1 MTSTIRIK
9 RSSVAGKIPNTS
21 NISTGEL
28 GLNLADKRLFSS
40 NGSAT
45 FELGSNPH
53 SLSVGSG
60 SFTIA
65 NGALTF
71 PTADG
76 TSGQVL
82 QTNGSGTLSF
92 ADSSGGIA
100 LTDLSVSTSAASGNG
115 ALSYNNSTGVFTF
128 TPADTDVTQFA
139 PRKLDSISTVN
150 GQATYSMQISAS
162 SHSPVDINTLIV
174 SLNGTIQEP
183 GTAFTISGSNITFI
197 PALVTNDVID
207 FIIDYGRGVTVG
219 SYNDLSNLPNLDQ
232 YLQVA
237 NANFISSDQLDA
249 YLQVANAATVATS
262 GSYNDLSSLPN
273 LGQYL
278 QVANAATVATSGS
291 YNDLSSLPNLGQYLQ
306 VANAAT
312 VATSGS
318 YNDLSSLPNLGQY
331 LQVANA
337 ATVATSGSYNDL
349 SSLPNLG
356 QYLQVA
362 NAATAA
368 ITSGTID
375 GTTIGGS
382 TAAAGTFSSLTST
395 GGATLSGSSTETIP
409 LEIGTGRS
417 GDGISHIDL
426 VGDTTYSDYGAR
438 LIRNGGAN
446 ADTYLYHHGTGD
458 LGISAIEAGA
468 IALYTTNTE
477 RMRINSSGDVGIG
490 DGAITS
496 TLDVHS
502 TTAASEISVEG
513 SGGKWMS
520 LVSGTGTTGP
530 MVVFD
535 NSSTRF
541 RIASGANKQGSGIT
555 EIFTVNTG
563 GVTFEKAI
571 EEQQYS
577 LTGTVIDPSNGTI
590 QYKTLSATTT
600 FTESLADGEFVTL
613 MINDGAGYTVNWPT
627 TTWVGGTAPT
637 LETTGYN
644 VIELWQ
650 VNGTLYGAFI
660 GAA

>member
-40 NGSAT
+40 NGSTT

-76 TSGQVL
+76 TNGQVL

-100 LTDLSVSTSAASGNG
+100 LTDLSISTSAASGNG

-150 GQATYSMQISAS
+150 GQATYSMQISGS
-162 SHSPVDINTLIV
+162 SHSPADINTLIV

-197 PALVTNDVID
+197 PALVTDDVID

-249 YLQVANAATVATS
+249 YLQVANANFATT
-262 GSYNDLSSLPN
+262 
-273 LGQYL
+273 GQLDAYL
-278 QVANAATVATSGS
+278 QVANANFATT
-291 YNDLSSLPNLGQYLQ
+291 GQLDAYLQ
-306 VANAAT
+306 VANSTTFAT
-312 VATSGS
+312 TSQLDA
-318 YNDLSSLPNLGQY
+318 YLP
-331 LQVANA
+331 VANA
-337 ATVATSGSYNDL
+337 VAKYATITNFTSTGIDDNATSTVMTL
-349 SSLPNLG
+349 A
-356 QYLQVA
+356 A
-362 NAATAA
+362 NGN
-368 ITSGTID
+368 IGIGTSTIQS
-375 GTTIGGS
+375 GFSVKKGS
-382 TAAAGTFSSLTST
+382 TAVPAAGST
-395 GGATLSGSSTETIP
+395 DSCAQFGNS
-409 LEIGTGRS
+409 
-417 GDGISHIDL
+417 IDHK
-426 VGDTTYSDYGAR
+426 YG
-438 LIRNGGAN
+438 LQI
-446 ADTYLYHHGTGD
+446 
-458 LGISAIEAGA
+458 GA
-468 IALYTTNTE
+468 IASGKGYIQVQRSDGTATTYDLLVQPNGGNVD
-477 RMRINSSGDVGIG
+477 ISGD
-490 DGAITS
+490 TS
-496 TLDVHS
+496 F
-502 TTAASEISVEG
+502 G
-513 SGGKWMS
+513 
-520 LVSGTGTTGP
+520 
-530 MVVFD
+530 
-535 NSSTRF
+535 
-541 RIASGANKQGSGIT
+541 
-555 EIFTVNTG
+555 
-563 GVTFEKAI
+563 KAI
-571 EEQQYS
+571 QEQQYN
-577 LTGTVIDPSNGTI
+577 LTGTAIDPSNGTI
-590 QYKTLSATTT
+590 QYKTLTTSTT

-613 MINDGAGYTVNWPT
+613 MIDDGAGYTITWPT
-627 TTWVGGTAPT
+627 TTWVGGSAPT

-644 VIELWQ
+644 VIELWH
-650 VNGTLYGAFI
+650 VNGVLYGAFV

>member
-40 NGSAT
+40 NGSTT

-76 TSGQVL
+76 TNGQVL

-100 LTDLSVSTSAASGNG
+100 LTDLSISTSAASGNG

-150 GQATYSMQISAS
+150 GQATYSMQISGS
-162 SHSPVDINTLIV
+162 SHSPADINTLIV

-197 PALVTNDVID
+197 PALVTDDVID

-249 YLQVANAATVATS
+249 YLQVANANFATT
-262 GSYNDLSSLPN
+262 
-273 LGQYL
+273 GQLDAYL
-278 QVANAATVATSGS
+278 QVANSTTFATTSQLDA
-291 YNDLSSLPNLGQYLQ
+291 YLP
-306 VANAAT
+306 VANAVAKYAT
-312 VATSGS
+312 ITNFTSTGIDDNATSTVMT
-318 YNDLSSLPNLGQY
+318 LA
-331 LQVANA
+331 ANGNIGIG
-337 ATVATSGSYNDL
+337 TSTI
-349 SSLPNLG
+349 
-356 QYLQVA
+356 Q
-362 NAATAA
+362 
-368 ITSGTID
+368 SGFSVKK
-375 GTTIGGS
+375 GS
-382 TAAAGTFSSLTST
+382 TAVPAAGST
-395 GGATLSGSSTETIP
+395 DSCAQFGNS
-409 LEIGTGRS
+409 
-417 GDGISHIDL
+417 IDHK
-426 VGDTTYSDYGAR
+426 YG
-438 LIRNGGAN
+438 LQI
-446 ADTYLYHHGTGD
+446 
-458 LGISAIEAGA
+458 GA
-468 IALYTTNTE
+468 IASGKGYIQVQRSDGTATTYDLLVQPNGGNVD
-477 RMRINSSGDVGIG
+477 ISGD
-490 DGAITS
+490 TS
-496 TLDVHS
+496 F
-502 TTAASEISVEG
+502 G
-513 SGGKWMS
+513 
-520 LVSGTGTTGP
+520 
-530 MVVFD
+530 
-535 NSSTRF
+535 
-541 RIASGANKQGSGIT
+541 
-555 EIFTVNTG
+555 
-563 GVTFEKAI
+563 KAI
-571 EEQQYS
+571 QEQQYN
-577 LTGTVIDPSNGTI
+577 LTGTAIDPSNGTI
-590 QYKTLSATTT
+590 QYKTLTTSTT

-613 MINDGAGYTVNWPT
+613 MIDDGAGYTITWPT
-627 TTWVGGTAPT
+627 TTWVGGSAPT

-644 VIELWQ
+644 VIELWH
-650 VNGTLYGAFI
+650 VNGVLYGAFV